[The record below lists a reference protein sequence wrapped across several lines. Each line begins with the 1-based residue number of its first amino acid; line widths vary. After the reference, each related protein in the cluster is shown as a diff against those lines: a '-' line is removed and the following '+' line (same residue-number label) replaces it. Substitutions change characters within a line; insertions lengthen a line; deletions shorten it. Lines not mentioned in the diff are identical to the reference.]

1 MSEQEVR
8 FQQAQCANVNVLVVM
23 VAGFIVSL
31 NVAVITALK
40 ATPVAAVIGAVLT
53 TTGGTAGVCS
63 RPQPPISPVASNA
76 RTPIKRTVSFL
87 M

>member
-23 VAGFIVSL
+23 VA
-31 NVAVITALK
+31 VITALK
-40 ATPVAAVIGAVLT
+40 ATPVAAVMGAALT
-53 TTGGTAGVCS
+53 ATGGTAGVCS

-76 RTPIKRTVSFL
+76 RTPIIRTVSLL